1 MGLQNGDMKVMI
13 CSSYPNTEKKDMW
26 SVGANQIRTS
36 GLRTQTSAFELMFA
50 LLVNHRRQDERLEK
64 QRVNLSV

>member
-1 MGLQNGDMKVMI
+1 MLVLSTYRKRYVVSRSKLN
-13 CSSYPNTEKKDMW
+13 KD
-26 SVGANQIRTS
+26 
-36 GLRTQTSAFELMFA
+36 LRPQTSAFELMFA